1 MTQNVQS
8 TRYSDADL
16 AAFKVL
22 IESKL
27 DHAKQQLAFYLGQLE
42 ELAQSDDSKIRG
54 LDDGIG
60 TAENERLNTMAARQR
75 KHIKHL
81 ENAIIR
87 IHNKSYG
94 VCRESGKLISKKR
107 LMAVPH
113 ATLSIEAKLS
123 R

>member
-27 DHAKQQLAFYLGQLE
+27 DHAKQQLGFYLGQLE
-42 ELAQSDDSKIRG
+42 ELAQSDDRKIRG

-60 TAENERLNTMAARQR
+60 TAEKERLNTMAARQR

-94 VCRESGKLISKKR
+94 VCRQSGKLISKKR